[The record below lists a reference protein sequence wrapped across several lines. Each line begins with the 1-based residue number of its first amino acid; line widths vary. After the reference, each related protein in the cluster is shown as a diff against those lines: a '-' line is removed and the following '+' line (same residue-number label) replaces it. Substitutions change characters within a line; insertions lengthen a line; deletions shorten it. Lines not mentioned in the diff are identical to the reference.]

1 MKKINLLSNWFE
13 SSVRPEE
20 FDYCHKKNLMIFDRV
35 INLKGRPTFNDF
47 FDVAAKFPE
56 DVNVIANLD
65 IYFDES
71 IYLSKW
77 ITDNEVYC
85 LTRWE
90 DDRAGNIIRFK
101 DRHYGHPGEWSQD
114 AWVFIGGIKVDA
126 PFGLGYR
133 GCDNHLAYL
142 FTEKGLKVS
151 NPSEDIRAIHV
162 HNIDTN
168 ASVERGEKVGYPN
181 YLSVPIT
188 RL

>member
-1 MKKINLLSNWFE
+1 
-13 SSVRPEE
+13 
-20 FDYCHKKNLMIFDRV
+20 MIFDRV

-47 FDVAAKFPE
+47 FDVAALFPD
-56 DVNVIANLD
+56 DVNVISNLD

-71 IYLSKW
+71 IELAKW
-77 ITDNEVYC
+77 IANYEVYC

-90 DDRAGNIIRFK
+90 DDQKGNIIRFK

-114 AWVFIGGIKVDA
+114 AWIFTGGVKVDA

-142 FTEKGLKVS
+142 FTEKGLKVY
-151 NPSEDIRAIHV
+151 NFSEDIRAIHV
-162 HNIDTN
+162 HNIDPS
-168 ASVERGEKVGYPN
+168 ASMGRGEKVGDN
-181 YLSVPIT
+181 KYLNVPIT